1 MGLLEACFMAHDK
14 PAAPTI
20 LPGLR
25 GLLRTLRNTAERIPE
40 SLLPNPEKGSAMKRA
55 NLFMRW
61 MTRHDD
67 VDPGGW
73 NRISPAR
80 LIIPLDTHIFRISRA
95 LGLTKR
101 KVADLKTALE
111 ITDAFR
117 DVCPEDPVR
126 YDFVL
131 SRPGLLNTPLINVR

>member
-1 MGLLEACFMAHDK
+1 
-14 PAAPTI
+14 
-20 LPGLR
+20 
-25 GLLRTLRNTAERIPE
+25 
-40 SLLPNPEKGSAMKRA
+40 LLPNPEKGSAMKRA